1 MHRHFLIHKPYGYIS
16 QFTSAEKNAHKKKFL
31 GDLYTV
37 PEETMAI
44 GRLDEPS
51 EGLLL
56 LTTDG
61 KESERVRSKGVEKE
75 YYVQLDGIVGK
86 DAITALQKGVEIG
99 VGKAKYVT
107 LPCDSKLIEVP
118 LKLPHRAK
126 KVRDDRHGPTSW
138 ASITI
143 TEGKFRQVRKMFS
156 AIGFPVLRLIR
167 VRIGDM
173 HLDQIPK
180 NGILEVEAFT
190 LT

>member
-37 PEETMAI
+37 PEGTMAI

-61 KESERVRSKGVEKE
+61 KESEIVRSRKVEKE
-75 YYVQLDGIVGK
+75 YYVQVDGILEQE
-86 DAITALQKGVEIG
+86 AIEMLKKGVEIG
-99 VGKAKYVT
+99 VEGKKYQT
-107 LPCDSKLIEVP
+107 LPCESKLIELP
-118 LKLPHRAK
+118 KKLPHRAK

-138 ASITI
+138 ATVTI

-167 VRIGDM
+167 IRVGQVSFYD
-173 HLDQIPK
+173 IPDE
-180 NGILEVEAFT
+180 GILEVEKFI
-190 LT
+190 L